1 MMMHVTDNPCLPEDS
16 LQKITG
22 EPVRTRVQ
30 DASV

>member
-1 MMMHVTDNPCLPEDS
+1 MMMHVIDDPCIPEDS

-30 DASV
+30 DALV